1 MPCHDRGV
9 SPNLM
14 LLLKAREDYIQA
26 VSKIQA
32 KLTILPLDLRST
44 IWKWNISVQTS
55 QVIVQ
60 HEDQGVTITESMPF
74 YSKQE
79 ISEMQPT
86 DSTIKQFLKYWN
98 IQQQPSH
105 QDQKKEGGSSASQ
118 PSEAVGPDMPERWSA
133 VQNSP

>member
-1 MPCHDRGV
+1 M
-9 SPNLM
+9 
-14 LLLKAREDYIQA
+14 K
-26 VSKIQA
+26 
-32 KLTILPLDLRST
+32 
-44 IWKWNISVQTS
+44 TS

-105 QDQKKEGGSSASQ
+105 QDQKNEGGVVPVSLLRQ
-118 PSEAVGPDMPERWSA
+118 WDWIH
-133 VQNSP
+133 